1 MTMADIT
8 SNSSKPIDIICLKC
22 LFKQEFCG
30 LEPSVCHEIYKKG
43 AADNTAKPGGE
54 VSKYCS

>member
-1 MTMADIT
+1 MADIT

-30 LEPSVCHEIYKKG
+30 LEPSVCHEIYKK
-43 AADNTAKPGGE
+43 NTTDTMAKSVDE